1 MHCRGKKLA
10 PDVDL
15 NVVARGTPGFSGADL
30 ANLANEAA
38 IFAVRDGRDVI
49 TAADFDAARDRIILG
64 RREGSNVLLPEEKH
78 AVAVHESGHA
88 LVAALSEHAD
98 PVAKVTILPAGQAL
112 GVTEQLPLVERHMYG
127 EDYLHDSLAVRLGG
141 RAAELVVLGQG
152 STGAAN
158 DLAGATD
165 LATKMVREFG
175 LSETLGPVGYPE
187 GGSVFLGGGGARH
200 VQPPVRRG
208 DPGGDRRR
216 GRQAAARGRGTGGR
230 SCSRRTGPSSTRWP
244 TCCWRRRR
252 WTGPRCTG
260 WPACRTGRRRPRRW
274 PRRPPWP
281 PGRWPPPTPAIRPR
295 VVNRAERARVHA
307 PGPVRARACNLG
319 DMAMALPANIPSPSI
334 NSFSIGPLVIHFY
347 ALAYLVGIA
356 AAIIITRRRW
366 RAVGGDPDIVGDIA
380 LWSVP
385 AGIIGGR
392 IYFDITTPMDIPHVW
407 YGVFAVWDGGLGIWG
422 GIALATVVGLWR
434 LRRHGVNTAQFMD
447 AVAPAL
453 LVAQGIGRIGN
464 YFNKELFGRPTSL
477 PWGLEIPYQYR
488 LSGGIPDKYLNSS
501 TFQPTFLYELIFD
514 FAWAAVLVWLGH
526 HRKIKPPGLFALY
539 VFGYSAYR
547 IFEESLRI
555 DSSVYFLGLRL
566 NTYIASA
573 LALIGL
579 LWFWRIQ
586 RRPDPERPPP
596 PRRPEAASARRGLR
610 PPKPQ
615 PRRRTRRPD
624 PAPRPPRSPTQTPG
638 VPRLRIRHG

>member
-1 MHCRGKKLA
+1 M
-10 PDVDL
+10 
-15 NVVARGTPGFSGADL
+15 
-30 ANLANEAA
+30 
-38 IFAVRDGRDVI
+38 AV
-49 TAADFDAARDRIILG
+49 
-64 RREGSNVLLPEEKH
+64 
-78 AVAVHESGHA
+78 
-88 LVAALSEHAD
+88 
-98 PVAKVTILPAGQAL
+98 
-112 GVTEQLPLVERHMYG
+112 
-127 EDYLHDSLAVRLGG
+127 
-141 RAAELVVLGQG
+141 
-152 STGAAN
+152 
-158 DLAGATD
+158 
-165 LATKMVREFG
+165 
-175 LSETLGPVGYPE
+175 
-187 GGSVFLGGGGARH
+187 
-200 VQPPVRRG
+200 
-208 DPGGDRRR
+208 
-216 GRQAAARGRGTGGR
+216 
-230 SCSRRTGPSSTRWP
+230 
-244 TCCWRRRR
+244 
-252 WTGPRCTG
+252 
-260 WPACRTGRRRPRRW
+260 
-274 PRRPPWP
+274 
-281 PGRWPPPTPAIRPR
+281 
-295 VVNRAERARVHA
+295 
-307 PGPVRARACNLG
+307 
-319 DMAMALPANIPSPSI
+319 ALPANIPSPSI

-477 PWGLEIPYQYR
+477 PWGLEIPFQYR
-488 LSGGIPDKYLNSS
+488 VAGGIPTKYLNAA

-526 HRKIKPPGLFALY
+526 HRRIKPPGLFALY

-579 LWFWRIQ
+579 FWFWRSQ
-586 RRPDPERPPP
+586 RRPAPVESVDPDPSAAAADPATNAATAASGTADADAADADNLSDHTDHSSNTDPENSGSELSGSENSQ
-596 PRRPEAASARRGLR
+596 PENSESVKSGSEQPASSSQAASAR
-610 PPKPQ
+610 PP
-615 PRRRTRRPD
+615 
-624 PAPRPPRSPTQTPG
+624 SP
-638 VPRLRIRHG
+638 

>member
-1 MHCRGKKLA
+1 M
-10 PDVDL
+10 
-15 NVVARGTPGFSGADL
+15 
-30 ANLANEAA
+30 
-38 IFAVRDGRDVI
+38 AV
-49 TAADFDAARDRIILG
+49 
-64 RREGSNVLLPEEKH
+64 
-78 AVAVHESGHA
+78 
-88 LVAALSEHAD
+88 
-98 PVAKVTILPAGQAL
+98 
-112 GVTEQLPLVERHMYG
+112 
-127 EDYLHDSLAVRLGG
+127 
-141 RAAELVVLGQG
+141 
-152 STGAAN
+152 
-158 DLAGATD
+158 
-165 LATKMVREFG
+165 
-175 LSETLGPVGYPE
+175 
-187 GGSVFLGGGGARH
+187 
-200 VQPPVRRG
+200 
-208 DPGGDRRR
+208 
-216 GRQAAARGRGTGGR
+216 
-230 SCSRRTGPSSTRWP
+230 
-244 TCCWRRRR
+244 
-252 WTGPRCTG
+252 
-260 WPACRTGRRRPRRW
+260 
-274 PRRPPWP
+274 
-281 PGRWPPPTPAIRPR
+281 
-295 VVNRAERARVHA
+295 
-307 PGPVRARACNLG
+307 
-319 DMAMALPANIPSPSI
+319 ALPANIPSPSI

-477 PWGLEIPYQYR
+477 PWGLDIPYQYR
-488 LSGGIPDKYLNSS
+488 LSGGIPEKYLNASA
-501 TFQPTFLYELIFD
+501 FQPTFLYELIFD

-526 HRKIKPPGLFALY
+526 HGLRGRKIKPPGLFALY

-573 LALIGL
+573 LAVIGL
-579 LWFWRIQ
+579 LWFWRSQ
-586 RRPDPERPPP
+586 RRPAPEN
-596 PRRPEAASARRGLR
+596 PE
-610 PPKPQ
+610 PV
-615 PRRRTRRPD
+615 PD
-624 PAPRPPRSPTQTPG
+624 PAPEASSDSEAPGPAEEPDPAGEPEPAPAHAGAPASAGAATSAEASASDPSPATPATPAPAPG
-638 VPRLRIRHG
+638 QSQEPQESPDSPSTHG

>member
-1 MHCRGKKLA
+1 M
-10 PDVDL
+10 
-15 NVVARGTPGFSGADL
+15 
-30 ANLANEAA
+30 A
-38 IFAVRDGRDVI
+38 I
-49 TAADFDAARDRIILG
+49 
-64 RREGSNVLLPEEKH
+64 
-78 AVAVHESGHA
+78 
-88 LVAALSEHAD
+88 
-98 PVAKVTILPAGQAL
+98 
-112 GVTEQLPLVERHMYG
+112 
-127 EDYLHDSLAVRLGG
+127 
-141 RAAELVVLGQG
+141 
-152 STGAAN
+152 
-158 DLAGATD
+158 
-165 LATKMVREFG
+165 
-175 LSETLGPVGYPE
+175 
-187 GGSVFLGGGGARH
+187 
-200 VQPPVRRG
+200 
-208 DPGGDRRR
+208 
-216 GRQAAARGRGTGGR
+216 
-230 SCSRRTGPSSTRWP
+230 
-244 TCCWRRRR
+244 
-252 WTGPRCTG
+252 
-260 WPACRTGRRRPRRW
+260 
-274 PRRPPWP
+274 
-281 PGRWPPPTPAIRPR
+281 
-295 VVNRAERARVHA
+295 
-307 PGPVRARACNLG
+307 
-319 DMAMALPANIPSPSI
+319 ALPAHIPSPSV

-356 AAIIITRRRW
+356 LAIIITRRRW

-434 LRRHGVNTAQFMD
+434 LRRHGVNTARFMD

-477 PWGLEIPYQYR
+477 PWGLEIPFQYR
-488 LSGGIPDKYLNSS
+488 VAGGIPAKYLNAA

-526 HRKIKPPGLFALY
+526 HRKIKAPGLFALY

-579 LWFWRIQ
+579 FWFWRSQ
-586 RRPDPERPPP
+586 RRPAPAESTDPDPAAA
-596 PRRPEAASARRGLR
+596 AASLDPDAAAAAGPDAAAAAAASLDPDAAAASLDPDAAAAASLGPAAEAGTEHARRGNHPDHTSHNDHANRSGRTGHSDHENSRSELSR
-610 PPKPQ
+610 PGNSESGNSESEKSGSGQ
-615 PRRRTRRPD
+615 AASSSQAASET
-624 PAPRPPRSPTQTPG
+624 
-638 VPRLRIRHG
+638 